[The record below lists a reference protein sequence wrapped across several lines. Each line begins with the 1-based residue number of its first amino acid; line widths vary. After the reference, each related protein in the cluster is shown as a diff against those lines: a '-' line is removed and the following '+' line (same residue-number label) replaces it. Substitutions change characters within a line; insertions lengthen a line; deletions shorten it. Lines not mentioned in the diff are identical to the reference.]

1 MLAERFG
8 FASILGAFAAGLLV
22 RAIDLTGR
30 TPHPQFQVKL
40 EGIGFG
46 FLIPVFFIATG
57 ARSKSEHWSATP
69 QPSPR
74 SRCSCSRCWWS
85 VPFPRWPT
93 RV

>member
-57 ARSKSEHWSATP
+57 VQFDVRALVSNP

-93 RV
+93 RA